1 MQWLPPD
8 TESRKGQL
16 EGARALLILT
26 PTKLSPTPKAELAGM
41 ECFVTTE
48 KTKLLLLRLIHVP
61 VFRLPPLLCC
71 HSCILLTNDPEPLQ
85 PILLLPGRCLPRRD
99 AEAAQGYI
107 VSARASK
114 AGSEVSESTTLQHLE
129 TLAITAAI
137 PTIGDRKQSSGSDPS
152 GVYRDDD
159 ALWVV
164 EARLRATTRQC
175 LPVSLS
181 MEGAPRAFSRL
192 PSTWPGRPRA
202 PAYS

>member
-114 AGSEVSESTTLQHLE
+114 AGSEDQVKCQ
-129 TLAITAAI
+129 
-137 PTIGDRKQSSGSDPS
+137 
-152 GVYRDDD
+152 
-159 ALWVV
+159 
-164 EARLRATTRQC
+164 
-175 LPVSLS
+175 
-181 MEGAPRAFSRL
+181 SRL
-192 PSTWPGRPRA
+192 PCNTLRHSPSPPLFLQSETESRA
-202 PAYS
+202 PGPTLRGSIVMTMPFGLLKRASKQLHGSVFR